1 MVICLFVFAIVF
13 KWIWMFIGTYTHM
26 QTANLQMNSFQ
37 LLIILAI
44 FFPSKLYVSVNLRLR
59 NWIVNLGEWQTFRSI
74 AIDICQKSLL
84 IHKWHSIY
92 LPKELKT
99 RSFTRPSSPCLCN
112 YSAARNICAMSA
124 IDVLFMS
131 DRNINASTG
140 IILALLWIV
149 RIDWICTEKVTV
161 RCAVMVYT
169 RVAVFESLN
178 Y

>member
-1 MVICLFVFAIVF
+1 MEIYGYLFVCFCNCV
-13 KWIWMFIGTYTHM
+13 
-26 QTANLQMNSFQ
+26 Q
-37 LLIILAI
+37 
-44 FFPSKLYVSVNLRLR
+44 VNLNVYR
-59 NWIVNLGEWQTFRSI
+59 NIHAHANRKPSDEFIPIINNSCYIFSIKIVRKRKFALEKLNSKFRRMANWFTNGI
-74 AIDICQKSLL
+74 A
-84 IHKWHSIY
+84 
-92 LPKELKT
+92 KELKT

-149 RIDWICTEKVTV
+149 RIDWICTEKVAV
-161 RCAVMVYT
+161 QCAVMVYT